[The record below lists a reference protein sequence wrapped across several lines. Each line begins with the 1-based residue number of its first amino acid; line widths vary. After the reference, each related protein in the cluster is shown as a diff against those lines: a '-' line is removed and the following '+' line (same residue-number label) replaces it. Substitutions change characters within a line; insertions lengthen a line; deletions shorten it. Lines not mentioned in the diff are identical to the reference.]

1 MGRQSARRAQAR
13 RLCHQRC
20 GLIMVHSCLV
30 LGRTLAASENEAA
43 DENKRR
49 AGTWSEQMERAM
61 RILIADKFE
70 KSGVDGLAAL
80 GCEVVSNPNAGATG
94 LAGVVAMHDPDV
106 LIVRSTKVPGAALEG
121 AKKLRLII
129 RAGSGVDNIDVPAA
143 KAKNIAVCN
152 CPGMNAVAVAELTM
166 GLLLACD
173 RRIPDQCASAKAGH
187 WNKKEFAKAR
197 GLKGLTL
204 GVVGVGNIGQEVI
217 KRAVAFG
224 MHVVAWSRSIT
235 PQHASALGCEFGG
248 IDTPA
253 LLTLA
258 RRADAISIHL
268 PLADSTKR
276 LFGTEFFDAMK
287 SNAYFIN
294 TSRGGVVDEAALRAA
309 VASKGLRAGLD
320 VFDPQPSEAEAH
332 AWQSETLQTPGIY
345 CTHHCGASTDQAQL
359 AVAEEAVRIVRVFKS
374 EGRVVNGV

>member
-1 MGRQSARRAQAR
+1 MR
-13 RLCHQRC
+13 
-20 GLIMVHSCLV
+20 VLV
-30 LGRTLAASENEAA
+30 
-43 DENKRR
+43 
-49 AGTWSEQMERAM
+49 
-61 RILIADKFE
+61 ADKFE
-70 KSGVDGLAAL
+70 KSGLDGLAAL

-94 LAGVVAMHDPDV
+94 LAGVVALHDPDV
-106 LIVRSTKVPGAALEG
+106 LVVRSTKVPAAALDS
-121 AKKLRLII
+121 AKKLKLII

-143 KAKNIAVCN
+143 KAKNISVCN
-152 CPGMNAVAVAELTM
+152 CPGMNAVAVAELTL

-235 PQHASALGCEFGG
+235 PQHAAALGCEFGG

-253 LLTLA
+253 LLSLA
-258 RRADAISIHL
+258 KRADCLSIHL

-276 LFGTEFFDAMK
+276 LFDAAFFDAMK
-287 SNAYFIN
+287 PGAYFIN

-309 VASKGLRAGLD
+309 VASKGIRAGLD
-320 VFDPQPSEAEAH
+320 VYDPQPSETEM
-332 AWQSETLQTPGIY
+332 QG
-345 CTHHCGASTDQAQL
+345 
-359 AVAEEAVRIVRVFKS
+359 
-374 EGRVVNGV
+374 

>member
-1 MGRQSARRAQAR
+1 
-13 RLCHQRC
+13 
-20 GLIMVHSCLV
+20 
-30 LGRTLAASENEAA
+30 
-43 DENKRR
+43 
-49 AGTWSEQMERAM
+49 M
-61 RILIADKFE
+61 RVLIADKFE
-70 KSGVDGLAAL
+70 KAGIDGLSAL
-80 GCEVVSNPNAGATG
+80 SCEVISNPNAGATG
-94 LAGVVAMHDPDV
+94 LAGVIAMHDPDV
-106 LIVRSTKVPGAALEG
+106 LVVRSTKVPGASLEG

-143 KAKNIAVCN
+143 KARGIAVCN

-187 WNKKEFAKAR
+187 WNKKEFGKAR

-235 PQHASALGCEFGG
+235 PQHAAALGCEFGG
-248 IDTPA
+248 NDTPG
-253 LLTLA
+253 LLSLA
-258 RRADAISIHL
+258 KRADAISVHL
-268 PLADSTKR
+268 PLADSTKK
-276 LFGTEFFDAMK
+276 LFGTEFFAAMK
-287 SNAYFIN
+287 QNAYFIN

-309 VASKGLRAGLD
+309 IASKGLRAGLD
-320 VFDPQPSEAEAH
+320 VYDPQPSETEMQG
-332 AWQSETLQTPGIY
+332 WQSETVNTAGVY
-345 CTHHCGASTDQAQL
+345 ATHHCGASTDQAQL
-359 AVAEEAVRIVRVFKS
+359 AVAEETVRIVRIFKS